1 LGLQFTG
8 RKFYQVLEMVKKLVT
23 GQWSPKFL
31 GGPVAIATIAGREAN
46 QGATRLLLFLTF
58 LSVNLAILNFMPIP
72 ALDGG
77 HMVFLTIEGITG
89 KPVKESVQ
97 VALTMIG
104 VMLLLTMIVLVTFN
118 DIVRTVQALW
128 RGQADDAYGQAAV
141 IKTVAAV
148 LWGLEK
154 VTSLEEGEKAAA
166 ALWEARHRDRL

>member
-1 LGLQFTG
+1 MTLASKASGDAFAVHRGFRFEPFQRIQRADSWSSAFGLGLRFTG

-58 LSVNLAILNFMPIP
+58 LSVNLAILNFMPVP

-97 VALTMIG
+97 VALTMVG

-128 RGQADDAYGQAAV
+128 Q
-141 IKTVAAV
+141 
-148 LWGLEK
+148 
-154 VTSLEEGEKAAA
+154 
-166 ALWEARHRDRL
+166 